1 MHENWD
7 NVTKEYSQRVIRY
20 HQISPGHACE
30 HRSYIGTCREPV
42 WPSWWVFRCNR
53 LLRRVVEVGPVVRKR
68 QKAGCRKSLS
78 FKTRVP
84 DVLSKRAFMRGEREC
99 KSFAFVCPTEMHS
112 AKGIAFCAMFAGVD
126 DKAGKTKNR
135 AKITG
140 PKRGRI

>member
-1 MHENWD
+1 MPVNTVRTSAHVESQYGPHGGFSD
-7 NVTKEYSQRVIRY
+7 ATVYSAELWRWA
-20 HQISPGHACE
+20 PWCGKD
-30 HRSYIGTCREPV
+30 
-42 WPSWWVFRCNR
+42 
-53 LLRRVVEVGPVVRKR
+53 RKR
-68 QKAGCRKSLS
+68 DARKSLS